1 MNCQQKTANFEGKKY
16 LVHYNY
22 GNLIYLIF
30 QGEGFVVIIPSS
42 SIRISR

>member
-1 MNCQQKTANFEGKKY
+1 MNYLQKTANFEDKKY
-16 LVHYNY
+16 LVYYNY
-22 GNLIYLIF
+22 RNWVYPIF

>member
-1 MNCQQKTANFEGKKY
+1 MNCQQKTANFEDKKY
-16 LVHYNY
+16 LVYYNY
-22 GNLIYLIF
+22 GNLICLIF